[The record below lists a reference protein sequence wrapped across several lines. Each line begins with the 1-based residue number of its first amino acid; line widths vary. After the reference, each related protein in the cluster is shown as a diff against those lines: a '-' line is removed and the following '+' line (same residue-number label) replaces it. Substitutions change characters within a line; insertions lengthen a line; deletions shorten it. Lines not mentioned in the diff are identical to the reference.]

1 MRIFLSNNNKKK
13 LDEMTDFQNFKKS
26 RNFIIVIMFCLIMTN
41 SSDGTFKNQI
51 FTKKIVF
58 VVLKQNIIGN

>member
-1 MRIFLSNNNKKK
+1 
-13 LDEMTDFQNFKKS
+13 MTDFQNFKKS